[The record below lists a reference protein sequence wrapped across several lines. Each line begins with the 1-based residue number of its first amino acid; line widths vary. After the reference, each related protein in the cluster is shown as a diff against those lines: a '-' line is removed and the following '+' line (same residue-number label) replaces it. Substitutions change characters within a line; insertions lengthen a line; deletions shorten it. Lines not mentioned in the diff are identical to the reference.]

1 MHFVA
6 DRAIAGPGLPPNG
19 RIAACGE
26 VRNAGFAPPLSGC
39 QPRGKAKFGMNG
51 HAGTKYVLGIP
62 LLAACVGF
70 IGFIHSANKYKRC
83 RQSAFFTTACM
94 KPEARTS
101 GCGVGLVRYCV
112 YKYR

>member
-39 QPRGKAKFGMNG
+39 QPRGKAKFGMNE

-70 IGFIHSANKYKRC
+70 IGFIQVFCKQIQKVPAKRLFYY
-83 RQSAFFTTACM
+83 SLYET
-94 KPEARTS
+94 
-101 GCGVGLVRYCV
+101 
-112 YKYR
+112 